1 MDEVV
6 VFELVKPAA
15 ANEEVGVMKKD
26 PTELE
31 LEAVAFQVVEVS
43 VVMSQV
49 IAETVLGKD
58 VESAMY
64 AKPEN
69 ASVRHCTTGIF
80 GEESYHPRFRIRAA
94 SRRCSFRRRRW

>member
-6 VFELVKPAA
+6 AFELVNPAA
-15 ANEEVGVMKKD
+15 ANEEEGVMKKD

-31 LEAVAFQVVEVS
+31 LEVVPFQVVEVS
-43 VVMSQV
+43 VVISQV
-49 IAETVLGKD
+49 IAESVLGKE

-69 ASVRHCTTGIF
+69 LLVQYSLGGVF
-80 GEESYHPRFRIRAA
+80 G
-94 SRRCSFRRRRW
+94 